1 MSGSPKIS
9 AAALS
14 QQAEKRLRQPLRRGR
29 FQPIDAARA
38 GLAPVSVADT
48 TGQAR
53 VYYLVDAD
61 THVIEDARFLAFG
74 DLSSHPL
81 ADLFCER
88 IRGQTLEAVA
98 DFDLQTLEADLRD
111 RPNQPAMNEFDL
123 RVGFLEE
130 IKQGSYAAREHLEV
144 PPPPVEVPRYERKRQ
159 QDWDERD
166 QAWLPLSLLQKIA
179 QATSAT
185 DTALQDR
192 LNLAAGSAEIT
203 GLHDDFQVHLQLHAE
218 LGDNERATAGRFVEE
233 ALRGQLHPQITITL
247 ADDVTEAEA

>member
-1 MSGSPKIS
+1 MS
-9 AAALS
+9 
-14 QQAEKRLRQPLRRGR
+14 QRAEKRLRQPMRRGR

-38 GLAPVSVADT
+38 GLAPVSVADNA
-48 TGQAR
+48 GQAR

-74 DLSSHPL
+74 ELSSHPL

-88 IRGQTLEAVA
+88 VRGQTLEAVA
-98 DFDLQTLEADLRD
+98 EFDLQSLETELRD
-111 RPNQPAMNEFDL
+111 RPDQPAMGDFEL
-123 RVGFLEE
+123 RVGFLED
-130 IKQGSYAAREHLEV
+130 IKEGGYAARDSLEV

-179 QATSAT
+179 QATAAT
-185 DTALQDR
+185 DAALQDR
-192 LNLAAGSAEIT
+192 LNLSAGSAEIT
-203 GLHDDFQVHLQLHAE
+203 GLHDDFQVHLKLHTE
-218 LGDNERATAGRFVEE
+218 LADTERATAGRFVEE